1 MPGWLAVGIVIPQDN
16 ERIIIWRA
24 TQAPATKPAFS
35 RKKLREAELMVRLTK
50 SILVFSTVICLLG
63 SSVCTNAQTR
73 RNTGKVTKKTME
85 MNAASMSVSNVEKLI
100 FDLDT
105 QYQRA
110 VKMNDAATMD
120 RILADD
126 FVLVTGRGK
135 TYTKADLLK
144 DARAGTTV
152 YEHQE
157 DTNQTVRVWGDTA
170 VITALLWE
178 KGVSDGKPFDKKL
191 WFSDTYM
198 RTPHGWRYVFAQA
211 SLPLPDSP

>member
-1 MPGWLAVGIVIPQDN
+1 
-16 ERIIIWRA
+16 
-24 TQAPATKPAFS
+24 
-35 RKKLREAELMVRLTK
+35 
-50 SILVFSTVICLLG
+50 
-63 SSVCTNAQTR
+63 
-73 RNTGKVTKKTME
+73 ME